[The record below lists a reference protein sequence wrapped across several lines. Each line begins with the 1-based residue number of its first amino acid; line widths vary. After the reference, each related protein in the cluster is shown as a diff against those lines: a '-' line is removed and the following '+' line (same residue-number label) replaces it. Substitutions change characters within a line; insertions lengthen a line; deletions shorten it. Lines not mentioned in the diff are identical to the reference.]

1 MKNWR
6 PISLLNLDLKI
17 IIKAFASRLKT
28 VLPSIIFLEQKAY
41 IEKRFIGEGERLV
54 SDILSVINNL
64 KIKRYLVPMD
74 IEKAF
79 NSLDHSLLI
88 SVYKKLGLGKIS
100 LIRSKYC
107 YISKNRMYWTVV
119 PQQSILILK
128 KVLVKVIT
136 GYHSYLFLH
145 LKCFFYLSKT
155 IPR

>member
-17 IIKAFASRLKT
+17 IIKAFTSRLKT

-100 LIRSKYC
+100 LIGSKYC

-119 PQQSILILK
+119 SQQSILILK

-145 LKCFFYLSKT
+145 
-155 IPR
+155 